1 MPTLKPRRIILF
13 DLDGTLTYGISTTR
27 FIFRKLSRE
36 AIFKKIE
43 EEWLAEKTTHLKLAR
58 VITRLMAGWKMQD
71 IEKALRLIPK
81 MNHITFTVRALRKR
95 GYFVALATL
104 GYEFSAVYFKKW
116 YGFDEVRGTTIE
128 IKNGAITGRGVKI
141 FQEHEKALYL
151 KSLSKRFR
159 IPLSKTVVLGD
170 SRSDRE
176 VFKIAG
182 LRIALNHDGFLRDKA
197 DAELKCRDLRKIL
210 ACLSAFEGE
219 SPTRKRKW
227 DN

>member
-1 MPTLKPRRIILF
+1 MPPIKSRCIILF

-36 AIFKKIE
+36 SIFKKIE
-43 EEWLAEKTTHLKLAR
+43 EEWLAEKTSHLKLAR
-58 VITRLMAGWKMQD
+58 AITRLMAGWKMRD
-71 IEKALRLIPK
+71 IEKALRAMPK
-81 MNHITFTVRALRKR
+81 MNHIASTVRALKKR
-95 GYFVALATL
+95 GFYVALATL

-128 IKNGAITGRGVKI
+128 IKNGVITGKRAKI

-151 KSLSKRFR
+151 KSLSKRLS

-182 LRIALNHDGFLRDKA
+182 FRIALNHDGFLKGKA
-197 DAELKCRDLRKIL
+197 DAELKGRDLRKIIT
-210 ACLSAFEGE
+210 CLNEREGAL
-219 SPTRKRKW
+219 PARKKK
-227 DN
+227 

>member
-1 MPTLKPRRIILF
+1 
-13 DLDGTLTYGISTTR
+13 
-27 FIFRKLSRE
+27 
-36 AIFKKIE
+36 
-43 EEWLAEKTTHLKLAR
+43 
-58 VITRLMAGWKMQD
+58 MAGWKMQD

-81 MNHITFTVRALRKR
+81 MNHIAFTVRALRKR

-182 LRIALNHDGFLRDKA
+182 FRIALNHDGFLRGKA
-197 DAELKCRDLRKIL
+197 DAELKGRDLRKII
-210 ACLSAFEGE
+210 ACLNEQNGALSACK
-219 SPTRKRKW
+219 TK
-227 DN
+227 